1 MANPLQLRTSQ
12 EYNSTNSKIRLPPI
26 TLKLNDESSGFV
38 RIPYSSMGTSQGTI
52 QSLSSSFDGK
62 MKTTSMSAKRRSSAI
77 ILNSLLSRRKSLQT
91 TALATR
97 RQSLWMS
104 IAKNV
109 SLSND
114 FQISPLPLPQ
124 GDNLIRKKVL
134 RLLLVFSY
142 LISISLLAIA
152 LATFYGFFWS
162 GYSQS
167 QTITITA
174 TVESLISLISNSTFV
189 NYEAEIE
196 DVT

>member
-1 MANPLQLRTSQ
+1 MANPLQLQTSQ
-12 EYNSTNSKIRLPPI
+12 TYNSANSKIRPPPI
-26 TLKLNDESSGFV
+26 TLKLNDQSSGFV

-62 MKTTSMSAKRRSSAI
+62 MKTTSMSAKRRSSTI

-109 SLSND
+109 SLSTD
-114 FQISPLPLPQ
+114 FQISPLPLPH
-124 GDNLIRKKVL
+124 GDNLIRKKAL

-152 LATFYGFFWS
+152 LATFYGIFWS

-167 QTITITA
+167 ETTTITA

-189 NYEAEIE
+189 NYDAEIE
-196 DVT
+196 DAT